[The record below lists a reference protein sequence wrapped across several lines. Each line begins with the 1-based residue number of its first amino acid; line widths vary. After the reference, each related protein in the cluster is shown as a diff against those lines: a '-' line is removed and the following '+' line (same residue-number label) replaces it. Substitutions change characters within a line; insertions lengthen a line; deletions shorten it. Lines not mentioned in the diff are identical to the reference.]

1 MNRIDASLWV
11 YISDQVST
19 ELYYFEISINIVF
32 DQIFNQPE
40 CYIIWKLTLN
50 T

>member
-19 ELYYFEISINIVF
+19 ELYYFEISINIF

-40 CYIIWKLTLN
+40 CYII
-50 T
+50 